1 MGERA
6 IDLPQIK
13 PQERLARWRD
23 GVRWGRMAVYAVLI
37 VGVGVAVAPFL
48 WMVSLSFMTP
58 GEIVIGRLI
67 PEQLLF
73 SNYADAWQRA
83 NFAQY
88 MWNSARITVIQ
99 IVGTLVVCVPAA
111 YAFARM
117 KFVGKNVLFT
127 VMIATMMIPE
137 IVTLIPNF
145 LTVVWIGRLTQS
157 VCGAPCGWLNN
168 WPSLTVPFMGS
179 AFSIFLL
186 RQFFAQIPQDFWDAA
201 QIDGSGHF
209 TFLTRIVLPLSRAP
223 MMTVIM
229 FAFINSWNA
238 LLWPLIVVQ
247 TDEWRPVALG
257 LERFINSDASGY
269 FQLQMAASVLMT
281 LPIII
286 LYFFTQKQFTE
297 GITSSGLKG

>member
-1 MGERA
+1 MGERTIA
-6 IDLPQIK
+6 LPQL
-13 PQERLARWRD
+13 RARGRAAPSGEGWRWS
-23 GVRWGRMAVYAVLI
+23 RAAIYAVLI
-37 VGVGVAVAPFL
+37 AGAVLAVAPFL
-48 WMVSLSFMTP
+48 WMVSMSFMSP
-58 GEIVIGRLI
+58 GEIVIGRVF

-99 IVGTLVVCVPAA
+99 VVGTLLVCVPAA

-117 KFVGKNVLFT
+117 NFVGKNIVFT
-127 VMIATMMIPE
+127 LMIATMMIPE

-145 LTVVWIGRLTQS
+145 LTVVWIGRLSAS
-157 VCGAPCGWLNN
+157 VCGESCGWLNN

-186 RQFFAQIPQDFWDAA
+186 RQFFTQIPQDFWDAA
-201 QIDGSGHF
+201 QIDGAGHF
-209 TFLTRIVLPLSRAP
+209 TFLRRVVLPLSRAP
-223 MMTVIM
+223 LMTVVI
-229 FAFINSWNA
+229 FTFINSWNA

-247 TDEWRPVALG
+247 TDDWRPVALG
-257 LERFINSDASGY
+257 LQKFISADAGGL

-281 LPIII
+281 LPVIA
-286 LYFFTQKQFTE
+286 LYFITQRQFTE
-297 GITSSGLKG
+297 GIVSSGLKG